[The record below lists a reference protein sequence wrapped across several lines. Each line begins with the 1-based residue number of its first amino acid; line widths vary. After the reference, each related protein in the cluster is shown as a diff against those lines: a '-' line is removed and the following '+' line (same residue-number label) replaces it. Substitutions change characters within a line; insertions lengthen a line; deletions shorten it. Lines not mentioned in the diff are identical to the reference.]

1 MNFLSAR
8 KSLTLLL
15 GMLFGFVANP
25 VWATDLVTEQLQL
38 SFGQQGQLV
47 SAVVCHPDCTQ
58 QAARRLSLAFEPG
71 LVSFAKVPE
80 GPWHLDEKR
89 TSFGHELT
97 FEGPGESLL
106 RWTIPAKGYGIELLT
121 LGLGEVTLQ
130 AGASFRAREAPG
142 FGEWL
147 EQVRYLA
154 IEPGNVRQIGLDE
167 SDISEVTA
175 EWMGFRSR
183 FWAVLITADRLF
195 PYSLQTGHANLD
207 PVLTSQGAVETKNLQ
222 LYLGPVE
229 RSALGSV
236 DELLPDLM
244 YAGLWFWLRWICIFL
259 ALLLGWI
266 QSLVSVWGLAIMIM
280 SACVGFMMLPLT
292 RIADS
297 MQQQVNRTEARLA
310 PELTHIKKEFK
321 GEEQAAKIIALYKT
335 ERVHPLY
342 SLKSLLGVAVVIPV
356 FIGAFDMLA
365 ENIYLMNTSF
375 LWVKDLS
382 RPDELF
388 HLPIDIPF
396 FGTGFNLLP
405 WVMTGLS
412 IWASLLHKPLVLQDD
427 LRQRQV
433 RNMILLAAAFFVL
446 FYTFPAGMVLY
457 WTTNNLIAVGKGLW
471 ASWVVQRIQV
481 KA

>member
-1 MNFLSAR
+1 MKSRLPIRILIFLIIIWVIAV
-8 KSLTLLL
+8 TT
-15 GMLFGFVANP
+15 P
-25 VWATDLVTEQLQL
+25 VLAIELSTEQLQL
-38 SFGQQGQLV
+38 SFDEKGQLL
-47 SAVVCHPDCTQ
+47 SATACHPDCEHPH
-58 QAARRLSLAFEPG
+58 ARHLSLSNETG
-71 LVSFAKVPE
+71 LVSFASFPE
-80 GPWHLDEKR
+80 GYWELNKEDTAEQQVLIFKGPAG
-89 TSFGHELT
+89 SF
-97 FEGPGESLL
+97 L
-106 RWTIPAKGYGIELLT
+106 RWTVPARGYGIELAT
-121 LGLGEVTLQ
+121 QGLGEVTLQ
-130 AGASFRAREAPG
+130 ADESFRAREAPG

-154 IEPGNVRQIGLDE
+154 IDPGEVQQISLGDSGVR
-167 SDISEVTA
+167 EVDA
-175 EWMGFRSR
+175 EWVGFRSR
-183 FWAVLITADRLF
+183 FWVVLMTADDLV
-195 PYSLQTGHANLD
+195 PHTIQTGDGNLD
-207 PVLTSQGAVETKNLQ
+207 PKLTSMGAAESTALQ

-229 RSALGSV
+229 RSALAAV

-266 QSLVSVWGLAIMIM
+266 QSIVSVWGLAIMLL
-280 SACVGFMMLPLT
+280 SFCVGFMMLPLT

-297 MQQQVNRTEARLA
+297 MQQQVNRTEARMA
-310 PELTHIKKEFK
+310 PELARIKKEFK
-321 GEEQAAKIIALYKT
+321 GEVQAAKIIALYKT

-375 LWVKDLS
+375 LWIKDLS

-388 HLPIDIPF
+388 QIPFELPF
-396 FGTGFNLLP
+396 FGAGFNLLP

-412 IWASLLHKPLVLQDD
+412 IWASLLHKPLALQAD

-433 RNMILLAAAFFVL
+433 RNMILLAFAFFVL

-457 WTTNNLIAVGKGLW
+457 WTTNNLISVGKSVW
-471 ASWVVQRIQV
+471 AGIVAQRQQV
-481 KA
+481 SV